1 MELNINT
8 TVLSELEKLDINLI
22 DLLVL
27 ETIKIEDKE
36 IMSYFLDINKKNL
49 QYMLSLQKMERF
61 GFIVIEENENENLY
75 KLTET
80 GYILTNF
87 SI

>member
-8 TVLSELEKLDINLI
+8 TVLSELEKLDLNLI
-22 DLLVL
+22 DLVVL
-27 ETIKIEDKE
+27 EAIKIENKE

-49 QYMLSLQKMERF
+49 QYMLSLQKLERF
-61 GFIVIEENENENLY
+61 GFIVTEGTENENLY

-87 SI
+87 